1 MQRENQKRKVQI
13 VPTPTNEAVH
23 TKWSQ
28 DYVKRV
34 LNVQDKMMFGD
45 QIEVH
50 LITGISK
57 DYISRVVKL
66 KAYSETIIM
75 LMERII
81 SDRAE
86 RLKDKI
92 LYHKSA

>member
-1 MQRENQKRKVQI
+1 MQTKNQKRKVQI
-13 VPTPTNEAVH
+13 STGVVVNP
-23 TKWSQ
+23 KWPKE
-28 DYVKRV
+28 YVKRV
-34 LNVQDKMMFGD
+34 LEVQENMMQGD
-45 QIEVH
+45 QMEVQ
-50 LITGISK
+50 LITGISAE
-57 DYISRVVKL
+57 YINRVVKL

-81 SDRAE
+81 KDRAE